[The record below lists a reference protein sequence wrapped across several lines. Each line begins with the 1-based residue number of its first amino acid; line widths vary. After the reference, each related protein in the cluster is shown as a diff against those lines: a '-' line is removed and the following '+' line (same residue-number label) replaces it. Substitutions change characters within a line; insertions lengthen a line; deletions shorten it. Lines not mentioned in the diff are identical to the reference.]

1 MTVIGIRPMIWE
13 SRARHSGLGPAGNG
27 PNKCN
32 NFASLERA
40 ASPQHSLKLHA
51 IGVSLSVRQRQNE
64 SMRSHQLQ
72 HLCRET
78 KFQEILQNPPKTGFR
93 STAHGSIRI
102 QEGQPGS
109 RVSVGRGLS
118 RPGAVMHSAFLHRR
132 AKFRLRAQQAFVS
145 NGGTA
150 FALGRRRGL
159 KKSYS
164 MRTNKRPIAIIRRS
178 MF

>member
-1 MTVIGIRPMIWE
+1 MTVIGICPMIWE

-51 IGVSLSVRQRQNE
+51 IGVSLSVRRWQNGPV
-64 SMRSHQLQ
+64 RCHQLQ

-78 KFQEILQNPPKTGFR
+78 KFQEILQNPPKMGFR

-102 QEGQPGS
+102 QEGQPS
-109 RVSVGRGLS
+109 QKSLFHR
-118 RPGAVMHSAFLHRR
+118 HFLHFEALISAR
-132 AKFRLRAQQAFVS
+132 AR
-145 NGGTA
+145 
-150 FALGRRRGL
+150 
-159 KKSYS
+159 
-164 MRTNKRPIAIIRRS
+164 IIRQPCQGRADS
-178 MF
+178 ISPHR

>member
-51 IGVSLSVRQRQNE
+51 IGVSLSVRRRQNE
-64 SMRSHQLQ
+64 SMRCHQLQ

-78 KFQEILQNPPKTGFR
+78 KFQEILQNPPKMGFR

-102 QEGQPGS
+102 QEGQPFDFRALFLIS
-109 RVSVGRGLS
+109 LLDSADHFEAHLE
-118 RPGAVMHSAFLHRR
+118 GAFH
-132 AKFRLRAQQAFVS
+132 
-145 NGGTA
+145 
-150 FALGRRRGL
+150 
-159 KKSYS
+159 
-164 MRTNKRPIAIIRRS
+164 
-178 MF
+178 

>member
-1 MTVIGIRPMIWE
+1 MTVIGICPMIWE

-51 IGVSLSVRQRQNE
+51 IGVSLSVRRWQNGPV
-64 SMRSHQLQ
+64 RCHQLQ

-78 KFQEILQNPPKTGFR
+78 KFQEILQNPPKMGFR

-102 QEGQPGS
+102 QEGEPNKNKDLVARRPRQTFPKFVPWQHPWQQMQIS
-109 RVSVGRGLS
+109 NVSPHMAPLD
-118 RPGAVMHSAFLHRR
+118 PPPFWLHR
-132 AKFRLRAQQAFVS
+132 ALPSTAV
-145 NGGTA
+145 GT
-150 FALGRRRGL
+150 
-159 KKSYS
+159 
-164 MRTNKRPIAIIRRS
+164 
-178 MF
+178 